1 MQFIVRNDN
10 KITQLSNSLPGTYAC
25 VASTSQGTDTKTG
38 ELTVEGIPP
47 KIIVEPSDRVGF
59 ELHSRA
65 RQGERGMGVAFCA
78 FSYRFF
84 VSFQIVTEGTRIV
97 LPCTATGVPEP
108 KHVWFNV
115 SFFLA
120 YSSLFLTRMEMLY
133 VLFERCVIDVIS
145 PWHLRVETSHFLAI
159 LPPYY

>member
-1 MQFIVRNDN
+1 M
-10 KITQLSNSLPGTYAC
+10 
-25 VASTSQGTDTKTG
+25 ASTSQGTDTKTG

-59 ELHSRA
+59 GFGLHSR
-65 RQGERGMGVAFCA
+65 ERERETGMGVAFCA
-78 FSYRFF
+78 FSYRRS

-115 SFFLA
+115 SFLLG
-120 YSSLFLTRMEMLY
+120 LFFPFSY
-133 VLFERCVIDVIS
+133 QDGNA
-145 PWHLRVETSHFLAI
+145 LRAV
-159 LPPYY
+159 